1 MRLCLHEN
9 KAKVWPISAPR
20 WFRMNEWMNVF
31 SRMLPNSTPHFV
43 RPSVCLSVCLSV
55 RLSVRQSVSPFLCHT
70 SLFLGFGSLWPHCS
84 CPNDQVTSNTAAAH
98 PHATGVAVYP
108 ALFMNEWMNEEWI
121 NAWMD
126 EWLNENER
134 YQEWRKT
141 SKSSLLRDFNVNV
154 MDRPTGQQTSMTS
167 YRCARMQKKCTMS
180 NSSYRNLP
188 TGNGIWALGL

>member
-1 MRLCLHEN
+1 
-9 KAKVWPISAPR
+9 
-20 WFRMNEWMNVF
+20 MNEWTF
-31 SRMLPNSTPHFV
+31 SVACYPTLHPTLSV
-43 RPSVCLSVCLSV
+43 RPSVYLYVCLSVCPSV
-55 RLSVRQSVSPFLCHT
+55 RSSVRPSVR
-70 SLFLGFGSLWPHCS
+70 PHCS

-154 MDRPTGQQTSMTS
+154 IDRPTDQQTSMTS